1 MNTAVSGEA
10 GLEILVGKLTKIW
23 RRLEALLAK
32 WKRAMAE
39 GFDDPYDDGPRPPN
53 PFRNHDLA
61 ELVRL
66 AGKLGMHYQEG
77 NRNDDG
83 GIKKVVIGVGITLA
97 ASFIIGGWLLSNQV
111 SSLTATVTARFNE
124 QDRRFAEQNDRI
136 SRLEIK
142 SERIKRDEQ
151 P

>member
-1 MNTAVSGEA
+1 MGHDE
-10 GLEILVGKLTKIW
+10 
-23 RRLEALLAK
+23 
-32 WKRAMAE
+32 
-39 GFDDPYDDGPRPPN
+39 DDSYAPH

-66 AGKLGMHYQEG
+66 ASKLGMHYQEG
-77 NRNDDG
+77 NKTDDS

-97 ASFIIGGWLLSNQV
+97 AAFIIGGWILSNQV
-111 SSLTATVTARFNE
+111 SSLTATVTARLSD

-142 SERIKRDEQ
+142 TERLKRDD